1 MNINEKLMESKYGTT
16 NVNRLLWLIENG
28 YNFLLSQISIH
39 SSLECNLMARIK
51 QTILKLPHTKI
62 LCTHNYYLTLY
73 YLLEQKMYS
82 RNYIIFQQTCAL
94 ICFRPKYPSNRS
106 NEAYH
111 TILWHIDTNIFWN
124 VFFKIERKV
133 CNMK

>member
-1 MNINEKLMESKYGTT
+1 
-16 NVNRLLWLIENG
+16 
-28 YNFLLSQISIH
+28 
-39 SSLECNLMARIK
+39 MARIK
-51 QTILKLPHTKI
+51 QTILKLPHTQI

-124 VFFKIERKV
+124 VFFEIKRKV
-133 CNMK
+133 CKMKIQNFISCLIPRFPKYEFLYQKIASYFSIDILVYPIQNRMEK